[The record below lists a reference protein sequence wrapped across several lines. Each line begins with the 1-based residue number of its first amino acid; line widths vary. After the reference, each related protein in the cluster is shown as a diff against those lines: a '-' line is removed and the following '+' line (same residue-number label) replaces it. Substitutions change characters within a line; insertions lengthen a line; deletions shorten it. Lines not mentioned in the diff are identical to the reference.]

1 MVIVIILEIMIL
13 AMIILATILRPKK
26 VIRKDERGWM
36 IKLSSLGCPMLIL
49 RNKEE
54 KYAIPLSKPEEERIK
69 KWLKNQ
75 STK

>member
-1 MVIVIILEIMIL
+1 MIIVIILEVLIL
-13 AMIILATILRPKK
+13 VMIILATILRPKK
-26 VIRKDERGWM
+26 VIRRDERGWM

-54 KYAIPLSKPEEERIK
+54 KYAIPLRKEEEERIK
-69 KWLKNQ
+69 KWLKQ